1 MRFRRRPEPALAEH
15 DVEVSASEASAGPEA
30 APEPATVRGPRD
42 FDEVAADAE
51 RGDRLDLGSLL
62 INPGPG
68 REVRVQV
75 EESSQSVQSVL
86 ITGREGAVELRAFAA
101 PRHGDLWAE
110 VLPQLRSEMAQRG
123 GTASERDGPWGRELY
138 CEVPVQL
145 PDGRAAT
152 RPSRM
157 VGVNGPRWLLR
168 ATLLGRPAVGSDD
181 AGDWDDVLDGVVVRR
196 GAQAMPAG
204 DPLPLTLPPQARR
217 PG

>member
-1 MRFRRRPEPALAEH
+1 MRFRRRPGAAPGGRVA
-15 DVEVSASEASAGPEA
+15 EASPDEETPAEDA
-30 APEPATVRGPRD
+30 AADPVGVRGPRD
-42 FDEVAADAE
+42 YDEATDAE

-62 INPGPG
+62 IDPGPG
-68 REVRVQV
+68 REVRLQV
-75 EESSQSVQSVL
+75 EETSQAVQSVL
-86 ITGREGAVELRAFAA
+86 IAGREGAVELRAFAA

-110 VLPQLRSEMAQRG
+110 VLPRLRSEMAQRG

-145 PDGRAAT
+145 PDGRSAT
-152 RPSRM
+152 QPSRM

-168 ATLLGRPAVGSDD
+168 ATLLGRPAVEPDS
-181 AGDWDDVLDGVVVRR
+181 AGDWDDVLDGVLVRR
-196 GAQAMPAG
+196 GAQAMPSG